1 MQYSR
6 MASSGSEQV
15 EYEQN
20 WEAER
25 PFQKNFYGSRISKEG
40 KILPGTE
47 QRKKSIR
54 HLRVRLFLALFS
66 TVVLLPVVWG
76 ILNNSGKG
84 FPDLTNVDLLLAL
97 VSYGG
102 VNAIG
107 NLLLDRVIGKV
118 DRSKSITGRMIFAS
132 GSFCLAPIL
141 CLMMIMGVNGVDGIL
156 LVVVSTVV
164 TNSISYLTVCKKRH
178 LLERPVRLR
187 RM

>member
-1 MQYSR
+1 MQHSQ
-6 MASSGSEQV
+6 MASSGSGQE

-20 WEAER
+20 WEVER
-25 PFQKNFYGSRISKEG
+25 PFQKKFYGSGISKEG

-66 TVVLLPVVWG
+66 TLVFLLVVGG
-76 ILNNSGKG
+76 ILNNSGTG

-102 VNAIG
+102 VNVIG
-107 NLLLDRVIGKV
+107 NLLLDRVLGKV
-118 DRSKSITGRMIFAS
+118 DRSKSITRRVIFAS
-132 GSFCLAPIL
+132 VSFFLAPIL
-141 CLMMIMGVNGVDGIL
+141 CSMMIMGANGVDGIL

-164 TNSISYLTVCKKRH
+164 TNSISYLTVCKKAIF
-178 LLERPVRLR
+178 
-187 RM
+187 